1 MPDGTGVVARGAES
15 VRAVGLCRRCVG
27 LCAHESDK
35 VVTVKTHPAANRLDE
50 VGVLHK
56 TACHAVCCAAQVIV
70 PRRSGSARA
79 HTHRAAIYGPAEH
92 HVSLHEQHKLSIVHD
107 AVVEPVQHATRL
119 VVGSVCVGHS
129 TRRGIS
135 VVRMFVRFHQRQVA
149 RASPCIGIGALGEQ
163 AHDGGRVSV
172 GVSNRVG
179 QAKRLPIEVGAA
191 AGRKDDGCLLCT
203 VHCRSHTLVSPT
215 VVVVVGSLG
224 GHEHHGPRTH
234 AIKKGSSH
242 THIVPGPPP
251 GGRLRGAERTEA
263 PPPTRRSHSTA
274 RLCVD
279 LSAPRGQAGHR
290 VSAHAPH
297 DT

>member
-191 AGRKDDGCLLCT
+191 AGRKDDGCLLYT
-203 VHCRSHTLVSPT
+203 VHCHSHVLVSPT
-215 VVVVVGSLG
+215 VVVVVGFLG
-224 GHEHHGPRTH
+224 GHETPRSTH
-234 AIKKGSSH
+234 ACNKKRFLSH
-242 THIVPGPPP
+242 THRPRTTSRRTPP
-251 GGRLRGAERTEA
+251 GGGADRGAAAHSPESFDRA
-263 PPPTRRSHSTA
+263 LVRRLVCATRPGGSSRVRA
-274 RLCVD
+274 RA
-279 LSAPRGQAGHR
+279 S
-290 VSAHAPH
+290 
-297 DT
+297 